1 MEVLLGMM
9 LLLQTVISIQIM
21 LVGKQVLQRIAGLEM
36 KLPDA
41 SKAEEE
47 MNRQDGQ
54 LFEQEKP
61 VQKQSE
67 WQGDKAEALINEVLS
82 EVFS

>member
-9 LLLQTVISIQIM
+9 LLLQIVISIQIM

-36 KLPDA
+36 KLSDVPET
-41 SKAEEE
+41 EEE
-47 MNRQDGQ
+47 PKRQPVP

-61 VQKQSE
+61 VQNQSE

>member
-21 LVGKQVLQRIAGLEM
+21 LVGKQMLQRIAGLEM

-41 SKAEEE
+41 SKTEEE
-47 MNRQDGQ
+47 MHRQDGQ
-54 LFEQEKP
+54 FFEQEKP
-61 VQKQSE
+61 VQTQSE